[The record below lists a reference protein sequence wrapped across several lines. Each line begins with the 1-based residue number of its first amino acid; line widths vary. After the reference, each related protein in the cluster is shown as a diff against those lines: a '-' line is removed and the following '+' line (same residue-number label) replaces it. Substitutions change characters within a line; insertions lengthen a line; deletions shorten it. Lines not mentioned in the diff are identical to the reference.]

1 MRAVIQRVRSG
12 SVAVEGKV
20 ISEIGAGLVILLGIG
35 PEDTEEIAATMAR
48 KIAMMRIFGDEQG
61 KINLSVKDIEGQAL
75 LVSQFTLYADTR
87 KGHRP
92 SFVHAA
98 PPDLAEPLVEKFAEL
113 LRTEGVPTQTGQFGA
128 EMLVKIEN
136 DGPVTIWLEF

>member
-12 SVAVEGKV
+12 SVMVDDRLV
-20 ISEIGAGLVILLGIG
+20 SEIGPGLVVLLGIG
-35 PEDTEEIAATMAR
+35 PEDNEEKAAALAR

-61 KINLSVKDIEGQAL
+61 KINLSVLDVEGEAL
-75 LVSQFTLYADTR
+75 VVSQFTLYADTR

-98 PPDLAEPLVEKFAEL
+98 PPDLAEPLVEKFADYMRRL
-113 LRTEGVPTQTGQFGA
+113 GVATKTGEFGA
-128 EMLVKIEN
+128 YMMVKIEN
-136 DGPVTIWLEF
+136 DGPVTIWLED

>member
-12 SVAVEGKV
+12 SVSVDEEL
-20 ISEIGAGLVILLGIG
+20 ISKIGTGLVILLGIG
-35 PEDTEEIAATMAR
+35 PEDDEEKAAALAR

-61 KINLSVKDIEGQAL
+61 KINLSVQDIGGEAL
-75 LVSQFTLYADTR
+75 VVSQFTLYADTN

-98 PPDLAEPLVEKFAEL
+98 PPDAAEPLVDRFAEFL
-113 LRTEGVPTQTGQFGA
+113 QGYGVPTSTGQFGA
-128 EMLVKIEN
+128 HMVVAIEN
-136 DGPVTIWLEF
+136 DGPVTIWLEY